1 MLACPCFSVVIGGQ
15 DMLSACMRATFKDV
29 STLGIVMGD
38 TNIGCGEV
46 AKVLERNIGAI
57 QDCDY
62 HPKTPNFNDRLDLV
76 TGDYVFAGEAT
87 TTNIPCDKL
96 VGLDGDHVAILA
108 RVTFR
113 GPRCV
118 ELADDASTLA
128 PAVTGNPD
136 TQPQDVARAEALL
149 GRLHGQAVPH
159 EQEPSDSAMAAPS
172 VEHQHEIMLLG
183 RMHRQDLQEGET
195 KLRTPRKCAD
205 SGSSTMAPPCATP
218 RTCPAASTS
227 GRRRRWRC

>member
-1 MLACPCFSVVIGGQ
+1 
-15 DMLSACMRATFKDV
+15 MLSACMRATFKDV

-108 RVTFR
+108 I
-113 GPRCV
+113 GQGHLPWP
-118 ELADDASTLA
+118 TL
-128 PAVTGNPD
+128 
-136 TQPQDVARAEALL
+136 
-149 GRLHGQAVPH
+149 
-159 EQEPSDSAMAAPS
+159 
-172 VEHQHEIMLLG
+172 
-183 RMHRQDLQEGET
+183 
-195 KLRTPRKCAD
+195 C
-205 SGSSTMAPPCATP
+205 
-218 RTCPAASTS
+218 
-227 GRRRRWRC
+227 

>member
-1 MLACPCFSVVIGGQ
+1 
-15 DMLSACMRATFKDV
+15 MRATFKDV